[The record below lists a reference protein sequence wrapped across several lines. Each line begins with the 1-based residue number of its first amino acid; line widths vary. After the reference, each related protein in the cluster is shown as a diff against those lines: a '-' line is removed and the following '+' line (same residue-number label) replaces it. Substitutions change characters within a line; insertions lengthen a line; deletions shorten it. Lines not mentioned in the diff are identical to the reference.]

1 MICLRGIVTV
11 ALLVALAPGRLA
23 LAQHKGHAPDA
34 ASTGERDATAGPV
47 PAPPHGEQGKLP
59 PGMTAV
65 DVDAERVQALGVRTA
80 EVRRGALV
88 RSIRAVAVVA
98 PDERQVRKIQ
108 TRVSGWIEKLY
119 VDFTGAHVAAG
130 DPIVSIYS
138 PEIVSAQ
145 REYLLARAALDDRS
159 GRSNPDARALFE
171 SSRTRLFYWGLSE
184 AQVQELGR
192 SRSQQ
197 QSITLHTPI
206 RGTVTMKPVSQGMYV
221 TPEMELYTVA
231 DLSRVWIW
239 ADVFENDID
248 LVHEG
253 QEATIRLQSEPST
266 ERRAKVS
273 FVSPM
278 LATST
283 RTLRV
288 RFDVD
293 NTDGALRPGQYATV
307 ELDVALGDGIAV
319 PVEAVIRT
327 GDRDVVFVETRP
339 GRYAPRAV
347 ELGRKVGNEYE
358 VRSGLESGE
367 RVVVS
372 AQFLLD
378 SESRLRASTP
388 GQGHGGH

>member
-1 MICLRGIVTV
+1 MIDLRWSVAA
-11 ALLVALAPGRLA
+11 ALLAIVADGPLA
-23 LAQHKGHAPDA
+23 LAQHEQHAPA
-34 ASTGERDATAGPV
+34 AVAPAQHAGHGNSV
-47 PAPPHGEQGKLP
+47 PAPRAGEQEVMP
-59 PGMTAV
+59 PGMTTV
-65 DVDAERVQALGVRTA
+65 DVGAERVQALGVRTA
-80 EVRRGALV
+80 DVRRGPFV
-88 RSIRAVAVVA
+88 RNIRAVALVT

-119 VDFTGAHVAAG
+119 VDFTGAQVAAG

-145 REYLLARAALDDRS
+145 REYLLARTALSER
-159 GRSNPDARALFE
+159 GGQSNSDARALFE
-171 SSRTRLFYWGLSE
+171 SARTRLFYWGLSE
-184 AQVQELGR
+184 AQVQDLSG
-192 SRSQQ
+192 SRSPQ

-206 RGTVTMKPVSQGMYV
+206 RGTVTMKPVTQGMYV

-248 LVHEG
+248 LVHQG
-253 QEATIRLQSEPST
+253 QEASIRLQSEPST
-266 ERRAKVS
+266 ERRAKVA
-273 FVSPM
+273 FVSPV

-293 NTDGALRPGQYATV
+293 NADGALRPGQYATV

-378 SESRLRASTP
+378 SESRLRASAP

>member
-1 MICLRGIVTV
+1 M
-11 ALLVALAPGRLA
+11 
-23 LAQHKGHAPDA
+23 
-34 ASTGERDATAGPV
+34 
-47 PAPPHGEQGKLP
+47 
-59 PGMTAV
+59 
-65 DVDAERVQALGVRTA
+65 
-80 EVRRGALV
+80 
-88 RSIRAVAVVA
+88 
-98 PDERQVRKIQ
+98 
-108 TRVSGWIEKLY
+108 
-119 VDFTGAHVAAG
+119 AAG

-159 GRSNPDARALFE
+159 GHSSPDARALFE

-184 AQVQELGR
+184 AQVQELAR

-206 RGTVTMKPVSQGMYV
+206 RGTVTMKPVYQGMYV

-273 FVSPM
+273 FVNPL

-293 NTDGALRPGQYATV
+293 NADGALRPGQYATV
-307 ELDVALGDGIAV
+307 ELDIALGDGIAV
-319 PVEAVIRT
+319 PIEAVIRT
-327 GDRDVVFVETRP
+327 GDRDVVFVETGP
-339 GRYAPRAV
+339 GRYAPRV
-347 ELGRKVGNEYE
+347 VQLGRKVGNEYE
-358 VRSGLESGE
+358 VRSGLASGE

-378 SESRLRASTP
+378 SESRLRASAP

>member
-1 MICLRGIVTV
+1 MNPSRVI
-11 ALLVALAPGRLA
+11 AAAMLLVILGPCRSAV
-23 LAQHKGHAPDA
+23 AQHADHAAEPPRESA
-34 ASTGERDATAGPV
+34 AHAAHGAPV
-47 PAPPHGEQGKLP
+47 PAPPHERGEMP
-59 PGMTAV
+59 AGMTAV
-65 DVDAERVQALGVRTA
+65 DIDAERVQALGVRTA
-80 EVRRGALV
+80 EVRRGPLT

-98 PDERQVRKIQ
+98 ADERQVRKIQ

-119 VDFTGAHVAAG
+119 VDFTGANVAAG

-145 REYLLARAALDDRS
+145 REYLLARAAMSDHA
-159 GRSNPDARALFE
+159 GQPNPDARALFE

-184 AQVQELGR
+184 AQVQDLAH
-192 SRSQQ
+192 SRSPQ

-206 RGTVTMKPVSQGMYV
+206 RGTVTMKPVYQGMYV

-239 ADVFENDID
+239 AEVFENDID
-248 LVHEG
+248 LVREG
-253 QEATIRLQSEPST
+253 QEATIRLQSDQST
-266 ERRAKVS
+266 ERRAKVA
-273 FVSPM
+273 FVSPL

-288 RFDVD
+288 RFDVG
-293 NTDGALRPGQYATV
+293 NADGALRPGQYATV
-307 ELDVALGDGIAV
+307 ELDVALGDGVAV
-319 PVEAVIRT
+319 PGESVIRT
-327 GDRDVVFVETRP
+327 GERDVVFVETRP
-339 GRYAPRAV
+339 GHFAPRTI

-358 VRSGLESGE
+358 VRSGLEAGE

-378 SESRLRASTP
+378 SESRLRASAP